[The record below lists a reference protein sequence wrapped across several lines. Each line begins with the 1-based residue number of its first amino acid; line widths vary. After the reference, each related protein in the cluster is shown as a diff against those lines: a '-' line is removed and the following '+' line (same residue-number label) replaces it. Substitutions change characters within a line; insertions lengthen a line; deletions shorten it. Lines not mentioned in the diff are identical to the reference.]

1 MRPHP
6 IHAIR
11 AAMFAVLV
19 LLPTA
24 AAAAPPAGK
33 LTWYGQSCF
42 LLETAAG
49 TRIVMDPIP
58 KGIGYELP
66 QGFKADIVTISHEHS
81 DHNNVAFVG
90 GNKPRVIHGLTADK
104 KGWTRVDEKLKDV
117 SIRSVGV
124 YHDGARGAVRGLDT
138 VFIFEVGGVR
148 IAHLG
153 DLGHILNDEQLA
165 AIGAVDVLMVPVG
178 GTFTIDALKATRVVE
193 QLRPRIMV
201 IPMHYKTD
209 ASTIKELEPLALFL
223 DGKANVRRETAHTIA
238 LSPMKARPAAEIVVL
253 PYR

>member
-1 MRPHP
+1 MRPRLL
-6 IHAIR
+6 R
-11 AAMFAVLV
+11 AVLFAVL
-19 LLPTA
+19 LGLPVPA
-24 AAAAPPAGK
+24 RAAPPAGK
-33 LTWYGQSCF
+33 LTWYGQACF

-58 KGIGYELP
+58 KGIGYDIP
-66 QGFKADIVTISHEHS
+66 QGLKADIVTISHEHY
-81 DHNNVAFVG
+81 DHNNVGFVTG
-90 GNKPRVIHGLTADK
+90 KPRVIRGLTADK

-117 SIRSVGV
+117 SIRTVGV
-124 YHDGARGAVRGLDT
+124 YHDGERGAARGLDA

-153 DLGHILNDEQLA
+153 DLGHVLNDEQLA
-165 AIGAVDVLMVPVG
+165 AIGAVDVLLIPVG
-178 GTFTIDALKATRVVE
+178 GKFTIDALKATRVIE

-209 ASTIKELEPLALFL
+209 AVTIKELEPLSLFL
-223 DGKANVRRETAHTIA
+223 DRKQNVRRETSNTIA
-238 LSPMKARPAAEIVVL
+238 LSPMKPRPAAEIVVL